1 MNKQQIKGRIERAKG
16 KLTEVAGIITD
27 NRAME
32 EKGRIGKVLGG
43 FRVRY
48 GDAKAAAAK
57 SLPPRPKA
65 AAGRTPS

>member
-16 KLTEVAGIITD
+16 KLTEVAGIMTD
-27 NRAME
+27 NKAME

-57 SLPPRPKA
+57 RLPPRPKA
-65 AAGRTPS
+65 TAGRTPS

>member
-1 MNKQQIKGRIERAKG
+1 MNKQQIKGRIEREKG
-16 KLTEVAGIITD
+16 KLTEVAGIISD
-27 NRAME
+27 NKAME

-65 AAGRTPS
+65 TAGRTPS

>member
-16 KLTEVAGIITD
+16 KLTEAAGIIID

-32 EKGRIGKVLGG
+32 EKGRIAKVLGG

-48 GDAKAAAAK
+48 GDAKALAAK
-57 SLPPRPKA
+57 RLPARPKA
-65 AAGRTPS
+65 TAGRTPS